1 MAKDELQ
8 NDLEEL
14 NSLDTSKVAMNEA
27 EDDDYEDYDY
37 DYDDDIYDFSKPES
51 SAGSLTSLVLGIIA
65 SLGWIIPIIGLPV
78 TIVGIVLGA
87 MNLKN
92 RKSKGLAI
100 AGFVV
105 NIVFLCASIAKG
117 IVDIVRYA
125 RKSK

>member
-65 SLGWIIPIIGLPV
+65 SLGWMIPIIGLPV

>member
-37 DYDDDIYDFSKPES
+37 DDDDIYDFSKPES

-65 SLGWIIPIIGLPV
+65 SLGWMIPIIGLPV

>member
-65 SLGWIIPIIGLPV
+65 SLGWMIPIIGLPV

-117 IVDIVRYA
+117 IVDIVRCA